1 MRKVIMML
9 LCAVFISTAPTAV
22 FAAKGDAAEWLD
34 VDRLDAG
41 VVGISYEA
49 PKGTKLK
56 VMIKKGSSTYTYDL
70 TPDSKTYFPLQMK
83 NGTYSITLLEGV
95 TNTKYKL
102 VKSKDVV
109 LSLKNAN
116 SVYLESVQNIN
127 WEASKYVLAKAKA
140 VTKGLTTD
148 EAKVKAIYDFIV
160 KGVKYDAD
168 LAKKVTPGY
177 IPDIDNVI
185 ATKKGICYDYAALFA
200 GMARSIGIPA
210 RLVMGTTDNVKGYH
224 AWNDVFING
233 KWVTVD
239 TTVDAGLLKGKQ
251 SIKMIK
257 NSAEYKAEK
266 QY

>member
-1 MRKVIMML
+1 
-9 LCAVFISTAPTAV
+9 
-22 FAAKGDAAEWLD
+22 
-34 VDRLDAG
+34 
-41 VVGISYEA
+41 
-49 PKGTKLK
+49 
-56 VMIKKGSSTYTYDL
+56 
-70 TPDSKTYFPLQMK
+70 MK

-109 LSLKNAN
+109 LSLKNEN

-160 KGVKYDAD
+160 KSVKYDAD